1 MKEEKVVL
9 SDLQNIWQ
17 AQKLATDTGLQEGT
31 ILHNNIKALRKR
43 MVKSNLFATSSLMLA
58 FSAIVYIFIEF
69 EDKNPRFVWSIIAI
83 LFIIIVVSTVIWLRL
98 PSKYTIGNEDTLT
111 FINKQINHLSRTKL
125 MIRMSPF
132 YSLLLGVLL
141 NVYFTGITDDWE
153 FIFYVSNLTW
163 LYLIIVTVF
172 SYDFKIK
179 KYDKEVQPIINQLKK
194 ISHDLR

>member
-1 MKEEKVVL
+1 MKEEKVAL

-17 AQKLATDTGLQEGT
+17 AQKIATDTGLHEGT
-31 ILHNNIKALRKR
+31 ILHKNIKALRTR
-43 MVKSNLFATSSLMLA
+43 MVKSNLFATASLMLA

-69 EDKNPRFVWSIIAI
+69 EDKNLRFVWSIIAI

-111 FINKQINHLSRTKL
+111 FINRQINHLSRTKL

-141 NVYFTGITDDWE
+141 NVYFTSITDDWE

>member
-1 MKEEKVVL
+1 
-9 SDLQNIWQ
+9 
-17 AQKLATDTGLQEGT
+17 
-31 ILHNNIKALRKR
+31 
-43 MVKSNLFATSSLMLA
+43 
-58 FSAIVYIFIEF
+58 
-69 EDKNPRFVWSIIAI
+69 
-83 LFIIIVVSTVIWLRL
+83 VSTVIWLRL

-141 NVYFTGITDDWE
+141 NVYFTSITDDWE

>member
-1 MKEEKVVL
+1 MKEEKVAL

-17 AQKLATDTGLQEGT
+17 AQKIATDTGLHEGT
-31 ILHNNIKALRKR
+31 ILHKNIKALRTR
-43 MVKSNLFATSSLMLA
+43 MVKSNLFATASLMLA

-69 EDKNPRFVWSIIAI
+69 EDKNLRFVWSIIAI

-111 FINKQINHLSRTKL
+111 FINRQINHLSRTKL

-141 NVYFTGITDDWE
+141 NVYFTSITDDWE

-172 SYDFKIK
+172 SYDFRIK

>member
-1 MKEEKVVL
+1 MKEEKVAL

-17 AQKLATDTGLQEGT
+17 AQKLATVTGLQEGT
-31 ILHNNIKALRKR
+31 ILHKNIKALRTR
-43 MVKSNLFATSSLMLA
+43 MVKSNLFATASLMLA

-69 EDKNPRFVWSIIAI
+69 EDKNLRFVWSIIAI

-141 NVYFTGITDDWE
+141 NVYFTSITDDWE

-179 KYDKEVQPIINQLKK
+179 KYDNEVNQLKK